1 MTAGWPKVEDEDD
14 IRWVT
19 FDRPEVLNALDVED
33 LELVASA
40 VADPGPAVRAV
51 VLTGAGDRSFST
63 GMHKSTF
70 TGASPTRA
78 RELIAT
84 IGSALHAVRTCS
96 VPTVAMVNG
105 FCLGAA
111 FEMVLS
117 CDLRVA
123 RRDALLGLPEVKLGI
138 PSVLD
143 AALLRHYVGLS
154 KAKEMILTGDLYSVA
169 DLEPFGL
176 VNRIAGPTTLREE
189 VLGLL
194 QKLAPLTREVLAAQK
209 GLFETWMNTSLQE
222 SVQRSIEVFAQTFES
237 PATLEALDNYQPDGR
252 RSGQRS

>member
-1 MTAGWPKVEDEDD
+1 MVEDVDH

-19 FDRPEVLNALDVED
+19 FDRPEILNALHVED
-33 LELVASA
+33 LELVAS
-40 VADPGPAVRAV
+40 VVTDPGPGVRAV

-63 GMHKSTF
+63 GMHKATF
-70 TGASPTRA
+70 TGAGPTRA

-84 IGSALHAVRTCS
+84 IGHALHAVRTCP

-123 RRDALLGLPEVKLGI
+123 REDALLGLPEVKLGI

-169 DLEPFGL
+169 DLEHFGL
-176 VNRIAGPTTLREE
+176 VNRVAQTTTLREE
-189 VLGLL
+189 VMGLL
-194 QKLAPLTREVLAAQK
+194 EKLTPLTREVLAAQK

-222 SVQRSIEVFAQTFES
+222 SVERSIGVFAEMFES
-237 PATLEALDNYQPDGR
+237 PVTLEALDSYQRNG
-252 RSGQRS
+252 RSGELS

>member
-1 MTAGWPKVEDEDD
+1 
-14 IRWVT
+14 
-19 FDRPEVLNALDVED
+19 
-33 LELVASA
+33 
-40 VADPGPAVRAV
+40 VRAV
-51 VLTGAGDRSFST
+51 VLTGAGERSFST
-63 GMHKSTF
+63 GMHKLTF
-70 TGASPTRA
+70 SGASPARA
-78 RELIAT
+78 RELIT
-84 IGSALHAVRTCS
+84 SVGRALHAVRTCR

-169 DLEPFGL
+169 EFEPFGL
-176 VNRIAGPTTLREE
+176 VNRVAEPTTLREE

-194 QKLAPLTREVLAAQK
+194 DKLTPHTREVLAAQK

-222 SVQRSIEVFAQTFES
+222 SVHRSITVFAEIFES
-237 PATLEALDNYQPDGR
+237 PATLEALDNYQRGGR
-252 RSGQRS
+252 RS